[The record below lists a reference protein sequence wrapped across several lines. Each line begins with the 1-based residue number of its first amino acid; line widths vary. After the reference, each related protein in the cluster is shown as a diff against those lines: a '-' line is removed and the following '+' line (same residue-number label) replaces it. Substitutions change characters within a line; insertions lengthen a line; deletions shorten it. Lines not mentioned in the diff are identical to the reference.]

1 MGNLVEIHDLTV
13 RFKDFAALKKV
24 NGKITNRPG
33 VVGLIGPNGA
43 GKTTLIHAIFGQE
56 PVEYGQI
63 LIDQTAKLAYCPDTP
78 EFEKYLTAREILQQS
93 LRLDNQRINEKQIL
107 TALQQVGLPEHQNR
121 LVGGFSR
128 GMKQRL
134 GIAAAN
140 ILKPQ
145 LLFLDE
151 PTSALDPFGRQAML
165 GLINEIAQ
173 TTTVVIS
180 SHLLND
186 IQQIAERLL
195 VLNRG
200 EMIFSGA
207 LTDFIAG
214 TDDSVEILV
223 KSVNAKDRVV
233 AALQQCQIVVK
244 EIQRHQIEFPAQ
256 DFEKGLGELSRLAD
270 DVIMINRSSQDLNHA
285 FERWIHAKD
294 KEKVK

>member
-56 PVEYGQI
+56 PVEHGQI

-78 EFEKYLTAREILQQS
+78 EFEKYLTA
-93 LRLDNQRINEKQIL
+93 
-107 TALQQVGLPEHQNR
+107 LQQVGLAEHQNR

-140 ILKPQ
+140 ILKPK

-223 KSVNAKDRVV
+223 KLVNAKDRVV

-285 FERWIHAKD
+285 FKRWIHARD
-294 KEKVK
+294 KEKAK

>member
-56 PVEYGQI
+56 PVEHGQI

-78 EFEKYLTAREILQQS
+78 EFEKYLTA
-93 LRLDNQRINEKQIL
+93 
-107 TALQQVGLPEHQNR
+107 LQQVGLAEHQNR

-223 KSVNAKDRVV
+223 KLVNAKDRVV

-285 FERWIHAKD
+285 FKRWIHARD
-294 KEKVK
+294 KEKAK

>member
-1 MGNLVEIHDLTV
+1 M
-13 RFKDFAALKKV
+13 
-24 NGKITNRPG
+24 
-33 VVGLIGPNGA
+33 
-43 GKTTLIHAIFGQE
+43 
-56 PVEYGQI
+56 
-63 LIDQTAKLAYCPDTP
+63 
-78 EFEKYLTAREILQQS
+78 
-93 LRLDNQRINEKQIL
+93 
-107 TALQQVGLPEHQNR
+107 QQVGLAEHQNR

-140 ILKPQ
+140 ILKPK

-223 KSVNAKDRVV
+223 KLVNAKDRVV

-285 FERWIHAKD
+285 FKRWIHARD
-294 KEKVK
+294 KEKAK

>member
-56 PVEYGQI
+56 PVEHGQI

-78 EFEKYLTAREILQQS
+78 EFEKYLTA
-93 LRLDNQRINEKQIL
+93 
-107 TALQQVGLPEHQNR
+107 LQQVGLAEHQNR

-140 ILKPQ
+140 ILKPK

-270 DVIMINRSSQDLNHA
+270 DVVMINRSSQDLNHA
-285 FERWIHAKD
+285 FKRWIHARD
-294 KEKVK
+294 KEKAK

>member
-56 PVEYGQI
+56 PVEHGQI

-78 EFEKYLTAREILQQS
+78 EFEKYLTA
-93 LRLDNQRINEKQIL
+93 
-107 TALQQVGLPEHQNR
+107 LQQVGLAEHQNR

-140 ILKPQ
+140 ILKPK

-285 FERWIHAKD
+285 FKRWIHARD
-294 KEKVK
+294 KEKAK

>member
-1 MGNLVEIHDLTV
+1 
-13 RFKDFAALKKV
+13 
-24 NGKITNRPG
+24 
-33 VVGLIGPNGA
+33 
-43 GKTTLIHAIFGQE
+43 
-56 PVEYGQI
+56 
-63 LIDQTAKLAYCPDTP
+63 
-78 EFEKYLTAREILQQS
+78 
-93 LRLDNQRINEKQIL
+93 
-107 TALQQVGLPEHQNR
+107 
-121 LVGGFSR
+121 
-128 GMKQRL
+128 MKQRL

-244 EIQRHQIEFPAQ
+244 EIQQHQIEFPAQ

-294 KEKVK
+294 KEKAK